1 MKRIGNYI
9 TMSSF
14 LLGLLMLAA
23 CGQQKQTLFKQLPVS
38 QTGIDFSNR
47 ITDSDTFNILTYEY
61 IYNGGGV
68 ATADFN
74 NDGLLDVFFSGNM
87 VDNRLYLNQG
97 DFKFKDITKAAAVE
111 GTDRWNSGIAVVDI
125 NTDGLLDLYVCATT
139 LTPGDR
145 RANLLY
151 INQGTNEE
159 GIPVFEEQAQAYGLA
174 DTSHTT
180 NAAFFDYDKD
190 GDLDVYLLINEMD
203 EERLPN
209 RYRPKITDGST
220 KRTDKLLRNDGT
232 GANGHPTFTDVSA
245 EAGIL
250 IEGFGLGLNIT
261 DINQDGWPDVYV
273 TNDYLSNDLMYIN
286 NGDGTFTD
294 KAPEYFK
301 HTAHSAMGNDV
312 ADLNN
317 DGRSDVVAVDMLP
330 EDNFRRK
337 TMLMP
342 NNYNTYI
349 NNKRFDYQHQYVRNV
364 LQLNQ
369 GKRPDTGEPIF
380 SEVAMLAGIAATDW
394 SWAPLVTDF
403 DNDGYRDIII
413 TNGFPRDI
421 TDRDFID
428 YYANVRAY
436 ASQKMLLHV
445 IPQVKLTNYAFR
457 NAGGLAFEN
466 TTADWGMQIPSF
478 SNGAAYADMDNDGDM
493 DVLVNNINDSAFVF
507 QNTLLDRPEVTGHN
521 WLKLSLKGAPQ
532 NPQALGT
539 KVELHYGENHQY
551 WEQTVYRGYLS
562 SIDQRPHFG
571 LGESQQ
577 VDKLIVNWPNG
588 KQQVLENVTANQLLT
603 LNIEDATEPANARQD
618 SVNAYFKEVTAELGI
633 DFVHEE
639 EDYIDFNVQPLLPH
653 KLSQFGPAL
662 AVADVNGDGLDDFYA
677 SGALNQKGTFFIQ
690 QADGTFAEADLLPEQ
705 EEERHEELGSL
716 FFDADSDGDP
726 DLYIVSGGYELESGS
741 QGYQDRL
748 FLNENGQFRLAENA
762 LPEFLSSGGCVK
774 AADYDRDG
782 DLDLFVGGRVE
793 PKTYPKSVSS
803 YILQNDSQ
811 GGQVQFS
818 LVTENVAPALQE
830 IGLVCEGLWTDFNN
844 DDWMDLVVVGEWM
857 PVQFFKNENGKLTKT
872 TTQLDELKGF
882 WNSIVAADF
891 DKDGD
896 TDYIGGNLGL
906 NTLNK
911 PSDEEPLG
919 IFAKDFDGNE
929 GYDAVPTA
937 YFPDRQ
943 GVEREFPYFNRLD
956 IEKQMVYVKDK
967 FPYHKDF
974 GVATIDEVLSPEQKE
989 GALILRA
996 NYSKTSYIENK
1007 GDGTFE
1013 IHALP
1018 MEAQLAPVFG
1028 MLAED
1033 YNQDGHL
1040 DVLLTGNDFGTEIA
1054 KGRYDALN
1062 GLLLLGDGTGNFKP
1076 VDLSKAG
1083 FFVPG
1088 DGKSLVQLQ
1097 GADGQTLVA
1106 AGQNKAQLKIFQ
1118 AQQKAA
1124 RTVPLQAQDA
1134 YAVVHVPE
1142 GVYRQEFYYG
1152 NTFLS
1157 QSARRFAV
1165 PASAQKVE
1173 IVDFQGNKREVPLG
1187 ELQ

>member
-1 MKRIGNYI
+1 MTQLKISTICG
-9 TMSSF
+9 S
-14 LLGLLMLAA
+14 LLVALLLLA
-23 CGQQKQTLFKQLPVS
+23 CGQKQDTLFKQLPVS

-47 ITDSDTFNILTYEY
+47 INDSDTFSILTYEY

-74 NDGLLDVFFSGNM
+74 NDGLLDAFFSGNM

-97 DFKFKDITKAAAVE
+97 DFQFTDITKTAAVD
-111 GTDRWNSGIAVVDI
+111 GNGRWNSGIAVVDI
-125 NTDGLLDLYVCATT
+125 NTDGWLDLYVCATT
-139 LTPGDR
+139 HEPGAK

-151 INQGTNEE
+151 INQGVNAE
-159 GIPVFEEQAQAYGLA
+159 GIPTFEEQAAAYGLA

-190 GDLDVYLLINEMD
+190 GDLDVYLLVNEMD

-220 KRTDKLLRNDGT
+220 KRTDKLFRNEGP
-232 GANGHPTFTDVSA
+232 GENGHPVFTDVSA

-261 DINQDGWPDVYV
+261 DINQDSWPDVYV
-273 TNDYLSNDLMYIN
+273 TNDYLTNDLLYIN

-294 KAPEYFK
+294 RAADYFK

-312 ADLNN
+312 VDLNN
-317 DGRSDVVAVDMLP
+317 DGLTDVVAVDMLP

-342 NNYNTYI
+342 NNYNTYL
-349 NNKRFDYQHQYVRNV
+349 NNDRFGYQYQYVRNV

-369 GKRPDTGEPIF
+369 GKRPEMDDPIF
-380 SEVAMLAGIAATDW
+380 SEIAMLSGIAATDW
-394 SWAPLVTDF
+394 SWAPLITDF

-428 YYANVRAY
+428 YFANNRAY
-436 ASQKMLLHV
+436 ASQEMLLYR
-445 IPQVKLTNYAFR
+445 IPQVKLNNYVFR
-457 NAGGLAFEN
+457 NTGELTFEEV
-466 TTADWGMQIPSF
+466 TESWGMNIPSF
-478 SNGAAYADMDNDGDM
+478 SNGAAYADLDNDGDM

-507 QNTLLDRPEVTGHN
+507 QNTLLDKPEVSGRN
-521 WLKLSLKGAPQ
+521 WLKINLQGSEK
-532 NPQALGT
+532 NPQGLGA
-539 KVELHYGENHQY
+539 KVEVFYNEKRQF
-551 WEQTVYRGYLS
+551 WEQTPYRGYLS
-562 SIDQRPHFG
+562 SIDMRPHFG

-577 VDKLIVNWPNG
+577 VDKLVVTWPDG
-588 KQQVLENVTANQLLT
+588 KQQVLESVSANQVLTLKASEASEPNAKTDTQNDAFFKDVTAALG
-603 LNIEDATEPANARQD
+603 
-618 SVNAYFKEVTAELGI
+618 VN
-633 DFVHEE
+633 FVHDEQ
-639 EDYIDFNVQPLLPH
+639 DYIDFNVQPLLPH
-653 KLSQFGPAL
+653 KLSQFGPGL
-662 AVADVNGDGLDDFYA
+662 AVADVNGDGLDDFYV
-677 SGALNQKGTFFIQ
+677 SGSLNRKGTFFVQ
-690 QADGTFAEADLLPEQ
+690 QADGSFTEKDLLPEQ
-705 EEERHEELGSL
+705 GEERYEELGSL
-716 FFDADSDGDP
+716 FFDADGDGDS
-726 DLYIVSGGYELESGS
+726 DLYLVSGGYELEKGS
-741 QGYQDRL
+741 AGYQDRL
-748 FLNENGQFRLAENA
+748 FLNEGGQFVLAENA
-762 LPEFLSSGGCVK
+762 LPEFINSGGCVK
-774 AADYDRDG
+774 AADFDRDG
-782 DLDLFVGGRVE
+782 DLDIFVGGRVE
-793 PKTYPKSVSS
+793 PQTYPKPVSS
-803 YILQNDSQ
+803 YLLRNDTEN
-811 GGQVQFS
+811 GEVQFT
-818 LVTENVAPALQE
+818 LAEDAAPGLEE
-830 IGLVCEGLWTDFNN
+830 IGLVCEAIWTDFDN

-857 PVQFFKNENGKLTKT
+857 PVQFFKNDNGTLSRQATA
-872 TTQLDELKGF
+872 LEELKGF
-882 WNSIVAADF
+882 WNSVVGADF

-896 TDYIGGNLGL
+896 TDYIAGNLGL

-911 PSDEEPLG
+911 PSKEQTIS

-943 GVEREFPYFNRLD
+943 GVEREYPYFNRLD
-956 IEKQMVYVKDK
+956 VEKQIVFVKDK

-974 GVATIDEVLSPEQKE
+974 GVATIDDVLSPEQQE
-989 GALILRA
+989 GALVLRA

-1013 IHALP
+1013 VHPLP
-1018 MEAQLAPVFG
+1018 IEAQLAPIFG

-1040 DVLLTGNDFGTEIA
+1040 DVLLTGNDFSTEIA

-1062 GLLLLGDGTGNFKP
+1062 GLLLLGDGMGNFKA
-1076 VDLSKAG
+1076 VDLARAG

-1097 GADGQTLVA
+1097 GA
-1106 AGQNKAQLKIFQ
+1106 AGQSLVVASQNRDSLKIFE
-1118 AQQKAA
+1118 AQDGAT
-1124 RTVPLQAQDA
+1124 RTISLQAQDA
-1134 YAVVHVPE
+1134 YAVVHLPG

-1152 NTFLS
+1152 HSFLS

-1165 PASAQKVE
+1165 PMAAEKVE
-1173 IVDFQGNKREVPLG
+1173 VVDFQGNKREVALG
-1187 ELQ
+1187 EVQ